1 MDIIIHDYAGHP
13 FQLQLSRELARRGN
27 CVTHQYCASYTSGKG
42 AVGRTVDDPDRFS
55 VEPFTMAAD
64 FARYSPVRR
73 VVQELKYGALV
84 GKRLRASGACLVVM
98 CNIPLLAHAV
108 AAAILRWSRMPMIFW
123 QQDVYSDAI
132 GTAARQRLGQYA
144 GGAVA
149 WIADRLER
157 FVSRSSAHVIAI
169 SETFTEVL
177 RRWDIAPEKV
187 TIIQNWAA
195 LSELPVCP
203 RDNEWA
209 RSHDLVN
216 REVVLYSGTL
226 GFKHNPK
233 IFIDIAKALERSIP
247 SARVVVISE
256 GQGRSLLES
265 EQRRL
270 RLDNL
275 VLLDYQAYEALPEIL
290 ASADVLIVVLEP
302 DAGRYSVPSK
312 VLNYLCAA
320 RPILGVIPPENDV
333 AAILYSSGAGI
344 AVDPGKHQ
352 RAIAELMILL
362 AQPATRIRMGTAGR
376 HYAEATFD
384 ISEIGGRF
392 ESVLRKVNGTRL
404 TSDRA
409 QPTKTNKGGTW

>member
-1 MDIIIHDYAGHP
+1 
-13 FQLQLSRELARRGN
+13 
-27 CVTHQYCASYTSGKG
+27 
-42 AVGRTVDDPDRFS
+42 
-55 VEPFTMAAD
+55 
-64 FARYSPVRR
+64 
-73 VVQELKYGALV
+73 
-84 GKRLRASGACLVVM
+84 
-98 CNIPLLAHAV
+98 
-108 AAAILRWSRMPMIFW
+108 MIFW

-132 GTAARQRLGQYA
+132 GTAARQRLGHSA

-157 FVSRSSAHVIAI
+157 FVSRSSEHVIAI
-169 SETFTEVL
+169 SESFTEVL
-177 RRWDIAPEKV
+177 HRWEIAPEKV
-187 TIIQNWAA
+187 TIIPNWAA

-216 REVVLYSGTL
+216 RDVVLYSGTL
-226 GFKHNPK
+226 GLKHDPR
-233 IFIDIAKALERSIP
+233 IFIDIAKALERSKP
-247 SARVVVISE
+247 EARVVVVSE

-275 VLLDYQAYEALPEIL
+275 VLLDYQPYEALPEML

-320 RPILGVIPPENDV
+320 RPILGVIPAENDV
-333 AAILYSSGAGI
+333 AAILHSSGAGI
-344 AVDPGKHQ
+344 AVDPGEHQ

-362 AQPATRIRMGTAGR
+362 AQPDTRIQMGTAGR
-376 HYAEATFD
+376 QYAEATFD

-409 QPTKTNKGGTW
+409 QPAMTNKGGT